1 MEGMKDV
8 VEQELGEMRQTFASG
23 RTRSVKWRKRQL
35 SAIIEMIKDKEDEI
49 CEALFQDL
57 GKHHNEAYRDELGV
71 VKRSATIA
79 LNCLDQWVLP
89 KKVYIYIYN
98 I

>member
-1 MEGMKDV
+1 MEDMKEM
-8 VEQELGEMRQTFASG
+8 VEQELGEMRQTFKSG
-23 RTRSVKWRKRQL
+23 RTKSVKWRKRQL

-49 CEALFQDL
+49 CKALFQDL
-57 GKHHNEAYRDELGV
+57 GKHYTEAYRDELCV

-89 KKVYIYIYN
+89 KKVYIHTL
-98 I
+98 